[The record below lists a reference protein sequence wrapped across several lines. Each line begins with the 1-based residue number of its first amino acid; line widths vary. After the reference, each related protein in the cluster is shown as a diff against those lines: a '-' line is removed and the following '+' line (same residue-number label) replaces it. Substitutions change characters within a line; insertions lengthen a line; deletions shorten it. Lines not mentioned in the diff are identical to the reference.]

1 MFSTMSLMTKG
12 LVATAFGLGGVF
24 LVLLLFF
31 LTIKVMQKIK

>member
-24 LVLLLFF
+24 LVLFLFYF
-31 LTIKVMQKIK
+31 TIKMMQKVK